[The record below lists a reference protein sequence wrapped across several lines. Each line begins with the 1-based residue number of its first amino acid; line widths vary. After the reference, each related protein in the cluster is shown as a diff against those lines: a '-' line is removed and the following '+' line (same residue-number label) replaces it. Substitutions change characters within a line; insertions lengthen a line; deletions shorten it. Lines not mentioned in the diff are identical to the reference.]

1 MDSALTGAATESTV
15 NRLNAIAD
23 CEPFQFGNGSK
34 IGTLSC
40 AYPIGPCFIFLAW
53 AGWNFQFNELRSNRF
68 VANRGKK
75 RSGFAVCQ

>member
-40 AYPIGPCFIFLAW
+40 AYPIGPCFIFLADW
-53 AGWNFQFNELRSNRF
+53 AEVLAR
-68 VANRGKK
+68 
-75 RSGFAVCQ
+75 